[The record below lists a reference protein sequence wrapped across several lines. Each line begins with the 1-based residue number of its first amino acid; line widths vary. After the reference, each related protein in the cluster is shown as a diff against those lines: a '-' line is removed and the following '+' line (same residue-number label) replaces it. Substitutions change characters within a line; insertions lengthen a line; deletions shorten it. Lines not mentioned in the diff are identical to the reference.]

1 MQATDHEAR
10 ESGMR
15 IFPLA
20 IAICSA
26 PKFVRIIITP
36 DLTMARKRP
45 SKRWWRYFHLAFP

>member
-36 DLTMARKRP
+36 DLTIARKRP